1 MSGAADHS
9 GLRHTYR
16 ENAMRM
22 RLLLAVAAASC
33 AASAT
38 AATQFKEPWAI
49 VEGGDESKVRK
60 EFRPAITQIDGHST
74 RNTVR
79 SDPLPPGKHVVTI
92 RFETGR
98 VAQAP
103 SEVTR
108 EVEIEAEACTRYR
121 IVAARTTGTNWE
133 PKVYSEP
140 IGECKKKFEQ
150 KAPS

>member
-1 MSGAADHS
+1 
-9 GLRHTYR
+9 
-16 ENAMRM
+16 MRT
-22 RLLLAVAAASC
+22 RLLVIAAATLS
-33 AASAT
+33 AASAI
-38 AATQFKEPWAI
+38 AANQFKEPWAI
-49 VEGGDESKVRK
+49 VEQGDKSEVRK

-74 RNTVR
+74 RDPRR
-79 SDPLPPGKHVVTI
+79 SDPIPPGKHVVTI

-108 EVEIEAEACTRYR
+108 EVELDLEACTRYR
-121 IVAARTTGTNWE
+121 IVARRTEGTNWE

-140 IGECKKKFEQ
+140 IGECKKKFQQ